1 MTRWPQPDFLAHA
14 SRAPAL
20 AWWLAITGTLVL
32 ALNVADALALRA
44 DIAEQNT
51 RLSRATQRI
60 AAVKPPRAAAS
71 ANTGTTDR
79 DGLRS
84 ALQVAGRLAHPWGEL
99 LATLEAST
107 PADVHWL
114 RFEHDSERPDLRLE
128 GQARDV
134 ASVLWVVEE
143 LSARVGWSDVVVTRL
158 QAADARE
165 VAVGGPGLRFEIA
178 ARLAGA
184 NPHPNPLPQAGEGT
198 TVAAGPRR

>member
-1 MTRWPQPDFLAHA
+1 MTRWPQPDFLSHA

-20 AWWLAITGTLVL
+20 AWWLAITGALVL

-71 ANTGTTDR
+71 ANTGTSDR

-84 ALQVAGRLAHPWGEL
+84 ALQVTGRLAHPWGEL

-165 VAVGGPGLRFEIA
+165 VAGGGSGLRFEIA
-178 ARLAGA
+178 ARLAG
-184 NPHPNPLPQAGEGT
+184 PHPNPLPQAGEGT
-198 TVAAGPRR
+198 DVRSAARARQ